1 MPERSFFG
9 PAVEQLREYDIALE
23 ERGERE
29 PHGAVL
35 DEAHLRLQ
43 QLEYLVQGI
52 RDRVEERLKIS
63 ERPLKLER
71 LMREFATAFG
81 HEPPHAADPRMMWT
95 DEELARR
102 AALAFEAELF
112 TDAFYWVAW
121 RLRDVVRRLPNLKN
135 FDAVGIR
142 TVRNHLVEHPEKNLS
157 VTPVRDFVL
166 SAAEG
171 VVLRPDTV
179 RKQDDDPIDEGLVAN
194 ATELRDRLRD
204 ALKRAKDRG
213 A

>member
-1 MPERSFFG
+1 MPEMSFWG
-9 PAVEQLREYDIALE
+9 PAVDQLREYDIALE

-29 PHGAVL
+29 QHAAVL
-35 DEAHLRLQ
+35 NEAHLRLQ
-43 QLEYLVQGI
+43 QLEYLLQGI
-52 RDRVEERLKIS
+52 QNRIEERFKIT

-71 LMREFATAFG
+71 LLREFAIAFG
-81 HEPPHAADPRMMWT
+81 HEPPHPSDPRTMWT
-95 DEELARR
+95 DEELAKR

-112 TDAFYWVAW
+112 TDAFYWIAW

-166 SAAEG
+166 SRTEG
-171 VVLRPDTV
+171 VILRPDIV
-179 RKQDDDPIDEGLVAN
+179 RNQDDPIDEGLVAN
-194 ATELRDRLRD
+194 ATELRDRLAN
-204 ALKRAKDRG
+204 ALKRAKERN